1 MAWQSER
8 LSARRDLL
16 VASGAF
22 VVAVA
27 LWQVQELYFLLY
39 PLRLFVTM
47 VHELA
52 HGIAAEL
59 TGGTFLHFEVTSRG
73 AGLAYTRGGA
83 RFVIIQAGYLGTA
96 FFGALVLYLTHRTR
110 WPGRVAIGLGVFL
123 GILTLAYS
131 DIHLSRL
138 HTLEKAVVFI
148 VLILAVY
155 LVLTRETNEGRYAG
169 ISVGVLGALLLVRF
183 AGRDNWLTI
192 VVGMGSALLLIW
204 MGIRAS
210 RDIVTVVLTF
220 LAILCGLQ
228 AITDAWV
235 LLKIV
240 SLPGA
245 LVPVNDASAMA
256 SEIGGPAALWAL
268 LWVGGD
274 VVIFGASVYM
284 VFSAIG
290 QDHT

>member
-73 AGLAYTRGGA
+73 AGLAYTRGGV

-131 DIHLSRL
+131 DIHCRVHRIDFS
-138 HTLEKAVVFI
+138 
-148 VLILAVY
+148 
-155 LVLTRETNEGRYAG
+155 
-169 ISVGVLGALLLVRF
+169 SVS
-183 AGRDNWLTI
+183 
-192 VVGMGSALLLIW
+192 GSDARNQRRSLRW
-204 MGIRAS
+204 HKCWCAWRATPCP
-210 RDIVTVVLTF
+210 V
-220 LAILCGLQ
+220 CGQ
-228 AITDAWV
+228 
-235 LLKIV
+235 
-240 SLPGA
+240 G
-245 LVPVNDASAMA
+245 
-256 SEIGGPAALWAL
+256 
-268 LWVGGD
+268 
-274 VVIFGASVYM
+274 
-284 VFSAIG
+284 
-290 QDHT
+290 